1 MDDERMQR
9 ELAALRARL
18 RGGDDHDLTTRELDR
33 LETDLRLALARLER
47 VREAAVF
54 GTTVRRQD
62 EGGG

>member
-9 ELAALRARL
+9 ELAALKARL
-18 RGGDDHDLTTRELDR
+18 RGAGDHARTARELDR
-33 LETDLRLALARLER
+33 LETDLRLAIARLER

-54 GTTVRRQD
+54 AVDGYRQH